1 MEQVQQ
7 LIPNRLRKLRFRFG
21 YTQKQVAFLIS
32 VGNPSD
38 IARWENGSKM
48 PNAANM
54 LKLSAL
60 YRTSC
65 NELYYDVL
73 NRYKQDITM
82 KEHVLFN
89 DAQ

>member
-7 LIPNRLRKLRFRFG
+7 LIPNRLRKLRRHFG
-21 YTQKQVAFLIS
+21 YSRKQVAFLI
-32 VGNPSD
+32 GIANPSD
-38 IARWENGSKM
+38 VTQWEHGLKLPSGINL
-48 PNAANM
+48 

-73 NRYKQDITM
+73 NRYKQEITM

-89 DAQ
+89 E